1 MHACVHVCDRERD
14 PAAQDNSLPPWS
26 PPLFPTHG
34 LCDEP
39 PVPQPLTPHP
49 SRSAPAAPSALQI
62 LPKPSEPARQ
72 PESHPEETEEELRE
86 HQALLEEPFL
96 DRLSGQK
103 EVHALGVQV
112 KQEPVESDDE
122 EAEPPREAEPGQR
135 QPREQELLFRQV
147 SRGAGAGGHS
157 ALQGGSGVCPPP
169 PPAQVLAYLI
179 LRTEEVDLG

>member
-1 MHACVHVCDRERD
+1 M
-14 PAAQDNSLPPWS
+14 
-26 PPLFPTHG
+26 
-34 LCDEP
+34 
-39 PVPQPLTPHP
+39 
-49 SRSAPAAPSALQI
+49 QI

-147 SRGAGAGGHS
+147 SHGAGAGGHS